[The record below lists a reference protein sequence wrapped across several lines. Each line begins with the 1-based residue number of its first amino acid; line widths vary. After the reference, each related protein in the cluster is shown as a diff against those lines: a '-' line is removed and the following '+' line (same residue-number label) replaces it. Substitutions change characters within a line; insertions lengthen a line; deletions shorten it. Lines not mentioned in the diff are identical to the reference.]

1 MIKLIKA
8 KHIIKKHLRYHLN
21 ILMDVLFVVLLLQAL
36 FHSKSW
42 LLEGSQSLSV
52 SDWWYLRVPQDLIFL
67 VNLSNLVSNLLGIG
81 DVVYILKS
89 FKDNPSYLFRI
100 YLSNFWNVILLSV
113 LVKLKHSP
121 SHSDLTT
128 KLQQNFTGGY
138 RTVWV
143 ISPAQWFLHWFHYT
157 SGLIN

>member
-1 MIKLIKA
+1 MD
-8 KHIIKKHLRYHLN
+8 
-21 ILMDVLFVVLLLQAL
+21 ILFAVLLLEAL

-42 LLEGSQSLSV
+42 LLEGSQGLSV

-89 FKDNPSYLFRI
+89 VKDNPSYLFHI

-113 LVKLKHSP
+113 LVKLEHSP

-128 KLQQNFTGGY
+128 ELQQHFTGGY
-138 RTVWV
+138 RTVRV